1 MIREKFE
8 KNMEELREIINEKEV
23 TDEHLE
29 SLLIETFEERF
40 KDLRESYVNDSSLP
54 IPYGLKP
61 AFGISNIIITDN
73 DWSIIKSRLKN
84 MATGINRLKELVKTV
99 VSVDYS
105 GNMTRIKDKET
116 VNLIEFADSVFT
128 YVVSDKDS
136 EYLRPSS
143 YIFKLLDNLENVGGI
158 MEFIDEKLPFSLDTY
173 FMRVSEK
180 INYIIKSQDYKTID
194 IPEHMI
200 NTDLINYDKEMYSI
214 ETLVIKYLS
223 EEFKEM
229 LSNVGPLTQHVTWKL
244 LDIVKIIL
252 MRLCIIEAHRG
263 YVSIIEPAMGLTLRR
278 SNQTVAD
285 IFLPEVKCD
294 IETQLGVNSFQSALN
309 RKFSVGKVKD
319 FKEVKFVSKEKFS
332 EMSYS
337 LKDYVK
343 ICYQGEPTEIE
354 KDRFIKYLKEK
365 IKDRYIKEFTFSG
378 YRDALPSF
386 TTIEFNTDNEA
397 PLIADII
404 KTIPVL
410 FTEYLERV
418 VVENY
423 LIDAIIQSMLNG
435 LFTPDMQNCMRFI
448 NTEAE
453 FITSLKI
460 MYKNLSFKGREANQ
474 KEFIEK
480 LSEFIKTYA
489 NDTYD
494 ESFNPNY
501 AIIAVGGE
509 IDVMLTDIYVKTI
522 AKDNAIINE
531 VSDIFKVIKDL
542 ILKREF
548 RQRYDLMYF
557 TVGMLDGSNLLFAYK
572 TPNSFS
578 K

>member
-1 MIREKFE
+1 MKEKLE
-8 KNMEELREIINEKEV
+8 KNMEELREIIINGKEV

-40 KDLRESYVNDSSLP
+40 KDLRESYVNGSHLP
-54 IPYGLKP
+54 IPSGLKP
-61 AFGISNIIITDN
+61 AFGIGEMIMTDN
-73 DWSIIKSRLKN
+73 DWALIKSRLKN
-84 MATGINRLKELVKTV
+84 VATGINKLRELVKTV

-105 GNMTRIKDKET
+105 GNLTRIKDKEMI
-116 VNLIEFADSVFT
+116 NLMEFTDSVFT
-128 YVVSDKDS
+128 YIVSDKDS

-143 YIFKLLDNLENVGGI
+143 WIFKLLDNLENVGGI

-173 FMRVSEK
+173 FMRISEK
-180 INYIIKSQDYKTID
+180 VNYIIKSQDYKTID

-200 NTDLINYDKEMYSI
+200 NRNLINYDKEMYSI
-214 ETLVIKYLS
+214 ENLVIKYLS

-244 LDIVKIIL
+244 LDIVKIVL

-263 YVSIIEPAMGLTLRR
+263 YVSVIEPAMGLTLRK

-294 IETQLGVNSFQSALN
+294 IETQLGVNSFQSALS
-309 RKFSVGKVKD
+309 RKFSIGKIKD
-319 FKEVKFVSKEKFS
+319 FKEVKFVSKEEFS
-332 EMSYS
+332 EMHYS

-343 ICYQGEPTEIE
+343 ICYQGEPSEAE
-354 KDRFIKYLKEK
+354 KNKFVKYLKEK
-365 IKDRYIKEFTFSG
+365 IKDRYIKEFTFTG
-378 YRDALPSF
+378 YRDKLPGF
-386 TTIEFNTDNEA
+386 ITIESALDNEVL
-397 PLIADII
+397 LIADVI

-410 FTEYLERV
+410 FNEWLERV
-418 VVENY
+418 VNDNY

-435 LFTPDMQNCMRFI
+435 IFDPSMQNCMRFI

-460 MYKNLSFKGREANQ
+460 MYKNLSFKLREANQ
-474 KEFIEK
+474 REFIEK
-480 LSEFIKTYA
+480 VSEFIKTYT
-489 NDTYD
+489 NDTYN
-494 ESFNPNY
+494 EGFNVNY

-522 AKDNAIINE
+522 AKDNALVTE

-548 RQRYDLMYF
+548 RHRYDLMYF
-557 TVGMLDGSNLLFAYK
+557 SLGMLDDSNLLLAYK

-578 K
+578 R

>member
-61 AFGISNIIITDN
+61 AFGIGEMIMTDN
-73 DWSIIKSRLKN
+73 DWALIKSRLN
-84 MATGINRLKELVKTV
+84 NVATGINKLRELVKTV

-105 GNMTRIKDKET
+105 GNLTRIKDKEMI
-116 VNLIEFADSVFT
+116 NLMEFTDSVFT
-128 YVVSDKDS
+128 YIVSDKDS

-143 YIFKLLDNLENVGGI
+143 WIFKLLDNLENVGGI

-173 FMRVSEK
+173 FMRISEK
-180 INYIIKSQDYKTID
+180 VNYIIKSQDYKTID

-200 NTDLINYDKEMYSI
+200 NRNLINYDKEMYAI
-214 ETLVIKYLS
+214 EPLVIKYLS

-244 LDIVKIIL
+244 LDIVKIVL
-252 MRLCIIEAHRG
+252 MRLYIIEAHRG
-263 YVSIIEPAMGLTLRR
+263 YVSVIEPAMGLTLRK

-294 IETQLGVNSFQSALN
+294 IETQLGVNSFQSALS
-309 RKFSVGKVKD
+309 RKFSVGKIKD
-319 FKEVKFVSKEKFS
+319 FKEVKFVSKEEFS
-332 EMSYS
+332 EMHYS

-343 ICYQGEPTEIE
+343 VCYQGEPSELE
-354 KDRFIKYLKEK
+354 KNKFIKYLKEK
-365 IKDRYIKEFTFSG
+365 IKDRYIKEFTFTG
-378 YRDALPSF
+378 YRDKLPGF
-386 TTIEFNTDNEA
+386 ITIESALDNEA
-397 PLIADII
+397 LLIADII

-410 FTEYLERV
+410 FNEWLECV
-418 VVENY
+418 VNENY

-435 LFTPDMQNCMRFI
+435 IFDPSMQNCMRFI

-460 MYKNLSFKGREANQ
+460 MYKNLSFKGREANE

-480 LSEFIKTYA
+480 LSEFIKTYT

-557 TVGMLDGSNLLFAYK
+557 TVGMLDGSNLLLAYK

-578 K
+578 R

>member
-8 KNMEELREIINEKEV
+8 KNMEELREIINGKEV

-61 AFGISNIIITDN
+61 AFGISNITITDN
-73 DWSIIKSRLKN
+73 DWAIIKSRLKN
-84 MATGINRLKELVKTV
+84 MATGINKLKELVKTI

-244 LDIVKIIL
+244 LDIVKIVL

-418 VVENY
+418 VAENY

-448 NTEAE
+448 NIEAE

-460 MYKNLSFKGREANQ
+460 MYKNLSFKGREANE

-480 LSEFIKTYA
+480 LSEFIKTYT
-489 NDTYD
+489 NDTYA

-557 TVGMLDGSNLLFAYK
+557 TVGMLNDSNLLLAYK
-572 TPNSFS
+572 TPKYFS

>member
-8 KNMEELREIINEKEV
+8 KNMEELREIINGKEV

-29 SLLIETFEERF
+29 SLLIEAFEERF
-40 KDLRESYVNDSSLP
+40 KDLRRSYINDSSLP
-54 IPYGLKP
+54 ILHGLKP
-61 AFGISNIIITDN
+61 AFGISEIIITDN

-84 MATGINRLKELVKTV
+84 MATGINRLKELVKTI

-180 INYIIKSQDYKTID
+180 VNYIIKSQDYKTID

-200 NTDLINYDKEMYSI
+200 NKDLINYDKEMYSI
-214 ETLVIKYLS
+214 ETLVVKYLS

-244 LDIVKIIL
+244 LDIVKIVL
-252 MRLCIIEAHRG
+252 MRLCIIEAHKG
-263 YVSIIEPAMGLTLRR
+263 YVSIIEPAMRLTLRK

-294 IETQLGVNSFQSALN
+294 IETQLGVNSFQSALSH
-309 RKFSVGKVKD
+309 KFSVGKVKD
-319 FKEVKFVSKEKFS
+319 FKEVKFVSKEEFS
-332 EMSYS
+332 EMCYS

-343 ICYQGEPTEIE
+343 ICYQGEPTEVE
-354 KDRFIKYLKEK
+354 KDKFIKYLKEK
-365 IKDRYIKEFTFSG
+365 IKDRYIKEFTFAG
-378 YRDALPSF
+378 YRDALPGF

-410 FTEYLERV
+410 FNEYLERV

-435 LFTPDMQNCMRFI
+435 LFSPAMQNCMRFI

-460 MYKNLSFKGREANQ
+460 MYKNLSFKGRETNQ

-480 LSEFIKTYA
+480 LSEFIKTYT

-548 RQRYDLMYF
+548 RQRYDLIYF
-557 TVGMLDGSNLLFAYK
+557 TVGMLNDSNLLLAYK
-572 TPNSFS
+572 TPSSFTR
-578 K
+578 

>member
-8 KNMEELREIINEKEV
+8 KNMEELREIINRKEV
-23 TDEHLE
+23 ADEHLE

-61 AFGISNIIITDN
+61 AFGISNIIISDN

-99 VSVDYS
+99 VSVNYS
-105 GNMTRIKDKET
+105 GNMTRVKDKEIL
-116 VNLIEFADSVFT
+116 NLIEFLDSIFT

-173 FMRVSEK
+173 FMRISEK
-180 INYIIKSQDYKTID
+180 INYIIKSQDYKTIE
-194 IPEHMI
+194 IPENMI
-200 NTDLINYDKEMYSI
+200 NKNLINYDKEMHSI
-214 ETLVIKYLS
+214 EISVVKYLS

-244 LDIVKIIL
+244 LDIVKIVL
-252 MRLCIIEAHRG
+252 MRLCIIEAHKG
-263 YVSIIEPAMGLTLRR
+263 YVSIIEPAMGLTLRK

-294 IETQLGVNSFQSALN
+294 IETQLGVNSFQSALS

-319 FKEVKFVSKEKFS
+319 FKEVKFISKEEFS
-332 EMSYS
+332 EMCYS

-343 ICYQGEPTEIE
+343 ICHQGEPTEAE
-354 KDRFIKYLKEK
+354 KDKFIKYLKEK
-365 IKDRYIKEFTFSG
+365 IKDRYIKEFTFAG

-397 PLIADII
+397 SLIADII

-410 FTEYLERV
+410 FNEYLERV

-435 LFTPDMQNCMRFI
+435 LFSPAMQNCMRFI

-460 MYKNLSFKGREANQ
+460 MYKNLSFKGREVNQ
-474 KEFIEK
+474 REFIEK
-480 LSEFIKTYA
+480 LSEFIKTYT

-522 AKDNAIINE
+522 AKDNALVTE

-548 RQRYDLMYF
+548 RHRYDLMYF
-557 TVGMLDGSNLLFAYK
+557 SLGMLDDSNLLLAYR

-578 K
+578 R